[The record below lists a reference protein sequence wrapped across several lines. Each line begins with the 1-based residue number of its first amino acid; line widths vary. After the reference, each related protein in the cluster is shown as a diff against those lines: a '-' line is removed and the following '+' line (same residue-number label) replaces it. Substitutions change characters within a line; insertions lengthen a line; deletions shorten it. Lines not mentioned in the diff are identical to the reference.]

1 MERLKVI
8 ARRELVRIASL
19 NSISVAL
26 KIAGG
31 LLTSWVI
38 AVFVG
43 PAGMALTGNLRNF
56 LTAVESVALLGFQNG
71 IVKYAADAEDD
82 ERLKK
87 LLSTVSALLLGST
100 VLLMIG
106 LLVRAEWL
114 SESMFNG
121 SPDYAFVMR
130 ALALGLPWY
139 IASMVMVAVLNG
151 LGQFRSVIRIN
162 IVGNVLGVFLSVV
175 LVYHFRTEGA
185 LLAIVLAPAL
195 QFLISVGFVGRHLKW
210 RWFMPGSISS
220 TILRNLAE
228 YSLMTLVAAAG
239 GSMVMLSIRNEVMAS
254 IGLAEA
260 GWWEGVL
267 RISSYY
273 MLFLSTILAVYFLPN
288 LARAVDTS
296 EMRSVFRSYFQ
307 WMLPPFLFGLVLLFF
322 ARDLIISVLFTDD
335 FRPMSSLFFWQLTG
349 DFLKAASMILGYAF
363 FARKLTMAFVVTEV
377 MSLAVLWISSRVLL
391 AKYGIEGVVMAHVLT
406 YAVYLIVLTGYFR
419 KILFSASRP

>member
-26 KIAGG
+26 KIVGG

-56 LTAVESVALLGFQNG
+56 LTAVEAFALLGFQNG

-87 LLSTVSALLLGST
+87 LLSTISALLLGST
-100 VLLMIG
+100 LLLMIG
-106 LLVRAEWL
+106 LLVGAEWL

-121 SPDYAFVMR
+121 SPDYAFVIR

-162 IVGNVLGVFLSVV
+162 IVGNVLGVVLSVV
-175 LVYHFRTEGA
+175 MVYHFRTEGA

-210 RWFMPGSISS
+210 RWFMPGPISRP
-220 TILRNLAE
+220 ILLNLAE

-288 LARAVDTS
+288 LARADS
-296 EMRSVFRSYFQ
+296 REMRSVFRSYFQ
-307 WMLPPFLFGLVLLFF
+307 WILPPFLFGLVLMFF